1 MSRYFLRSKGS
12 DSLDILPSFVLNMP
26 HTGTPSNSNQEDT
39 SSPPSIRQELLQQKE
54 EEIIALRARIEQER
68 TRQVDQE
75 DEMQGLRERIRNMER
90 EQQVQQDVH
99 VQPLTTPPPM
109 SYNTPPSNS
118 PDRLSVR
125 LEKFDGKTSAVQWWV
140 KFMALVNLQGL
151 TEQKAILYLP
161 FFFLGTAE
169 TWFNALDT
177 TVKSSLTAI
186 HTAFINR
193 FKPVSYHAFD
203 LLKFIQ
209 GENES
214 VEEFIQRVS
223 EKATDLKVDSQK
235 LMGRLMGGFKQN
247 IRKDLI
253 RHNPTTMEDLRT
265 QALLAELAQSLE
277 PDTNAIQ
284 SATNASLC
292 TAVNSLE
299 DRIQNMETTNM
310 NMVNM
315 VNSQSFHNNRPRPN
329 QRQYR
334 QNPRY
339 QQPQPPQYQAQ
350 FPPTQ
355 YQPMTQ
361 YHQPAPFQAMQ
372 SNQPQHPAQYQQM
385 PRPIPNGQQQ
395 TRQSSGKCQRCG
407 ESCDSF
413 YNCRARNQICLN
425 CNRPNHLW
433 MCCRRLTNDLKTGK
447 VTQTDIQNW
456 LKQTNSA

>member
-1 MSRYFLRSKGS
+1 
-12 DSLDILPSFVLNMP
+12 
-26 HTGTPSNSNQEDT
+26 
-39 SSPPSIRQELLQQKE
+39 
-54 EEIIALRARIEQER
+54 
-68 TRQVDQE
+68 
-75 DEMQGLRERIRNMER
+75 
-90 EQQVQQDVH
+90 
-99 VQPLTTPPPM
+99 
-109 SYNTPPSNS
+109 
-118 PDRLSVR
+118 
-125 LEKFDGKTSAVQWWV
+125 
-140 KFMALVNLQGL
+140 
-151 TEQKAILYLP
+151 
-161 FFFLGTAE
+161 
-169 TWFNALDT
+169 
-177 TVKSSLTAI
+177 
-186 HTAFINR
+186 
-193 FKPVSYHAFD
+193 
-203 LLKFIQ
+203 
-209 GENES
+209 
-214 VEEFIQRVS
+214 
-223 EKATDLKVDSQK
+223 
-235 LMGRLMGGFKQN
+235 MGGFKQN
-247 IRKDLI
+247 IRKDLV

-372 SNQPQHPAQYQQM
+372 LNQPQQPAQYQQM
-385 PRPIPNGQQQ
+385 PRPMPNGQQQ
-395 TRQSSGKCQRCG
+395 TQQSSGKCQRCG